1 MRYSDVFGSCHPA
14 VNFLYFVLVIA
25 FSMCLTHPVC
35 LLLSVCGAVIY
46 HAVLLGPRS
55 LRKSAVWM
63 VPMAVLAAVINPA
76 FTHQGVTIL
85 AYLPSGNPLTLES
98 MLYGLASAA
107 LLSATLLWFTC
118 YNAVMTSDKFIYLFG
133 RVIPAL
139 SLVLSMTMRFVPRFR
154 TQLHTVAQA
163 QKYMGR
169 DTENGRLLRRTKNAM
184 KVFSIMVT
192 WSLES
197 AIETADSM
205 KSRGYG
211 EKGRTAFSI
220 YRMDDR
226 DRSLLVWLI
235 FCGAYVFCGVLAGG
249 LRFRYYPSL
258 AGAPVTP
265 MTVSFFVVYFLLC
278 LTPAALDLAAARQW
292 RQIEKEVR
300 R

>member
-1 MRYSDVFGSCHPA
+1 M
-14 VNFLYFVLVIA
+14 
-25 FSMCLTHPVC
+25 
-35 LLLSVCGAVIY
+35 
-46 HAVLLGPRS
+46 
-55 LRKSAVWM
+55 
-63 VPMAVLAAVINPA
+63 LAAVINPA
-76 FTHQGVTIL
+76 FTPQGVTIL

-107 LLSATLLWFTC
+107 LLSATLLWFSC
-118 YNAVMTSDKFIYLFG
+118 YNTVMTSDKFIYLFG

-169 DTENGRLLRRTKNAM
+169 DTEKNAM

-226 DRSLLVWLI
+226 DRGLLVWLI